1 MAATRVSDEAEISAT
16 PSVARAVAESG
27 TVGGKVGW
35 TGQ

>member
-1 MAATRVSDEAEISAT
+1 MAATRVSDEAEILAT

-27 TVGGKVGW
+27 TIGEKVGG